1 MADASKPI
9 QRALPTGIDLGS
21 DCLKKLR
28 EEDLEKVEE
37 TVTWLKSP
45 DGHSYV
51 KIHTT
56 VYMRR

>member
-1 MADASKPI
+1 M
-9 QRALPTGIDLGS
+9 PTGIDLGP

-28 EEDLEKVEE
+28 EEDLEKAEE

-45 DGHSYV
+45 DGRSYV

-56 VYMRR
+56 VYMRRCEGG